1 MNSTEPVNSSIKV
14 FSLEL
19 QTQGK
24 IVIPQDILNT
34 LQIDE
39 GETLA
44 LVQVGDFILLTSKL
58 PLVDTLTEKFISLMD
73 VNQVSLNELLDG
85 LQQERQFFFARTTSQ
100 CVEFF

>member
-14 FSLEL
+14 FPLEV

-58 PLVDTLTEKFISLMD
+58 PLVTNLTEKFISLMD

-85 LQQERQFFFARTTSQ
+85 LQQERQFFWQELQASA
-100 CVEFF
+100 

>member
-14 FSLEL
+14 FPLEV

-39 GETLA
+39 GE
-44 LVQVGDFILLTSKL
+44 
-58 PLVDTLTEKFISLMD
+58 
-73 VNQVSLNELLDG
+73 NDG
-85 LQQERQFFFARTTSQ
+85 N
-100 CVEFF
+100 CK